1 MSRRPLGAREWIT
14 AGLLLPC
21 IFACGTALDA
31 DDADLAYEGGAAM
44 GGSGGGQLEAG
55 SDGHIPPPDG
65 SITDDAPAD
74 VVGEMFSPSP
84 FTASPT
90 AFFIHAAP
98 NLFPVR
104 ICLEAAGTMLNEYPY
119 PDDSPLP
126 ETNFPGIAPGG
137 AVNVDALLAF
147 AALHDLV
154 TLHLVKADHILV
166 ASATPGSTMDCAELV
181 NSSALS
187 SDHVITFDEVDLREL
202 RTHTVRSLV
211 LRGCLADDTLSEDTC
226 GGDFDPTQGNLSI
239 RTTGTSPALYAEPTT
254 AYVVP
259 VHLSPSLFAYQPE
272 NSLELSFGPLGS
284 AGANVLS
291 ADVPFETATLDPS
304 PFTPPADLP
313 RFADTGFTL
322 AKVDATSD
330 RTLLL
335 EASLAH
341 VQRVTSPFDTP
352 NAFFTGANG
361 FLLVLLGDAS
371 SESAPWLVDGAW
383 NPAYDGRG
391 LHALALPFQFTM
403 GDER

>member
-21 IFACGTALDA
+21 IFVACGTAMDA
-31 DDADLAYEGGAAM
+31 DEADLEYEGGAEA

-55 SDGHIPPPDG
+55 SDGHSPPPDS

-74 VVGEMFSPSP
+74 VGAEALTPSP

-90 AFFIHAAP
+90 AFFIHATP

-104 ICLEAAGTMLNEYPY
+104 ICLEAAGTMLNDYPY

-126 ETNFPGIAPGG
+126 QTNFPGIAPGG
-137 AVNVDALLAF
+137 AVNVDAVLAF
-147 AALHDLV
+147 AAAHELV
-154 TLHLVKADHILV
+154 TLHLVKADHVLV
-166 ASATPGSTMDCAELV
+166 ASATPGSTMDCDELV

-187 SDHVITFDEVDLREL
+187 SDHVITFDEVNLREL
-202 RTHTVRSLV
+202 RTHTVHALV
-211 LRGCLADDTLSEDTC
+211 LGGCLPDDTLSDLVC
-226 GGDFDPTQGNLSI
+226 GEDFDPTQGNLSI
-239 RTTGTSPALYAEPTT
+239 RTTGASPALYAEPTT

-259 VHLSPSLFAYQPE
+259 MHLSPSLAAYQNE
-272 NSLELSFGPLGS
+272 SSLELTFGLLGDTS
-284 AGANVLS
+284 TSILS
-291 ADVPFETATLDPS
+291 PNVPFEVATLDPS

-341 VQRVTSPFDTP
+341 VQQVTSPFDTP
-352 NAFFTGANG
+352 DAFFTGANG
-361 FLLVLLGDAS
+361 FFLVLLGDVS
-371 SESAPWLVDGAW
+371 GSDPWLVNGTW

-403 GDER
+403 GAER